1 MKKIFRNTWGVLARK
16 EKKQF
21 VMLGLLDISI
31 SIIDILS
38 LALLLWIIKFYIE
51 PTHTSP
57 AFLPRWIA
65 DRDSVTFIAAFFL
78 LFGLKNI
85 AGYFITRA
93 QYKFIGEV
101 AVRISYQNLLSYQ
114 LGEFH
119 NYVNTD
125 SSAYIRK
132 ISIQPFEF

>member
-1 MKKIFRNTWGVLARK
+1 MKKILTNTWGVLTRK

-21 VMLGLLDISI
+21 VMLGVLDIII

-38 LALLLWIIKFYIE
+38 LALLLWIIKFYID

-57 AFLPRWIA
+57 VFLPQWLA
-65 DRDSVTFIAAFFL
+65 NRDSITFIASFFL

-93 QYKFIGEV
+93 QYKFIG
-101 AVRISYQNLLSYQ
+101 
-114 LGEFH
+114 
-119 NYVNTD
+119 
-125 SSAYIRK
+125 
-132 ISIQPFEF
+132 